1 MKCFTTINSL
11 RQALEAERSLGKTI
25 GFVPTMGALHD
36 GHLELMLRAKREN
49 KLLVVSI
56 FVNPIQFNNKEDLA
70 KYPRILETDS
80 QLLESVDCDYLF
92 APSEQEMYPEPIKE
106 TFDFG
111 ELGKVMEAA
120 FRPGHFDGVAIVV
133 KKLFEIV
140 EADTAYFGEK
150 DFQQLAV
157 IQQLVKDLKLE
168 VKIIPCPIV
177 READGLA
184 MSSRNMR
191 LSPEERA
198 IAPKIH
204 QILQKAVKLRNVLS
218 PEEMVQW
225 TRQQL
230 EKTPEF
236 SIDYVEVAD
245 DTRLQSFRH
254 WNEPKGAILF
264 VALFLGQVRLI
275 DNIRIF

>member
-1 MKCFTTINSL
+1 MKCFTTIHSL
-11 RQALEAERSLGKTI
+11 RQALEAERSLGNTI

-36 GHLELMLRAKREN
+36 GHLELMRRAKREN

-92 APSEQEMYPEPIKE
+92 APSEQEMYPEPVKE

-157 IQQLVKDLKLE
+157 IQQLVKDLKLG

-225 TRQQL
+225 SRQQL
-230 EKTPEF
+230 EKIPGF

>member
-1 MKCFTTINSL
+1 MKFFTTIHSL
-11 RQALEAERSLGKTI
+11 RQALEAERSLGNTI

-36 GHLELMLRAKREN
+36 GHLELMRRAKREN

-92 APSEQEMYPEPIKE
+92 APSEQEMYPEPVKE

-157 IQQLVKDLKLE
+157 IQQLVKDLKLG

-230 EKTPEF
+230 EKIPGF